1 MYSQELMARPQQIAH
16 NVATL
21 VRSMLGTD
29 VIVIW
34 FGSWPKGTAGVHA
47 DIDIA
52 VSGPTAF
59 LPEQLAKLRSE
70 IEDLATLHE
79 IDLVDLHTVSERFKQ
94 EILRHGIHL

>member
-1 MYSQELMARPQQIAH
+1 MYSQELMARPQQIADG
-16 NVATL
+16 VAAL
-21 VRSMLGTD
+21 ARSMLGAEIT
-29 VIVIW
+29 VIW
-34 FGSWPKGTAGVHA
+34 FGSWPKGTAGAHA

-79 IDLVDLHTVSERFKQ
+79 IDLVDLHTVDERFKQ
-94 EILRHGIHL
+94 EVLRDGIRL